1 MGNLF
6 NILLHMLRYWL
17 NVRFERMHVL
27 PMLLLLQLQFPLYLI
42 GSVCEDGQIGFN
54 IRLNAVDMFDFC

>member
-1 MGNLF
+1 MGDLF

-17 NVRFERMHVL
+17 NVGFERMHVL

-54 IRLNAVDMFDFC
+54 IRLDAVDMFDFC